1 MKNLRLLFTLLVISP
16 LSYSQSLEE
25 KLDEVKYRNI
35 GPFRGGRSVSSVGV
49 LGDPLTYYMGTVG
62 GGLWKTTN
70 AGGNWFNISD
80 DYFKTSSVGAIAVA
94 DSDNRIIYVG
104 MGEHAPRGVMTSYG
118 DGVYKSTDA
127 GETWEHMGLKETQQI
142 SRIIIHPDNPNI
154 VFVAA
159 QGAVNGP
166 TKDRGIY
173 KSIDGGKTWSN
184 VLYVNELTGASE
196 LSIDYNNPKVL
207 YATMWK
213 HQRLPWKVI
222 SGGKG
227 DGVYKSIDGG
237 ESWFKIENGLPS
249 ELGKMAISVSRA
261 NSNKVFLLAE
271 GNSNKRSGG
280 LFVSNDSG
288 ESWVKV
294 SSYAELTSRAWYYIE
309 VFADP
314 NDEDTVYV
322 LSARAFRSIDGGKT
336 WNRIYSGHGDYHD
349 LWINP
354 DNSKNMIISDDG
366 GGEITFDNG
375 STWSSINNM
384 PTAQF
389 YRVNVDN
396 LFPYNLYG
404 GQQDNSTVKIAS
416 IGSRGGISERDWS
429 ASAGGE
435 SAFLAFDPDNPSIVM
450 GGSYLGS
457 VNIYDTKANARKKVM
472 IEPINYIGRASRDM
486 KYRFNWNAPI
496 IWSQHEP
503 NTFYHAAQHL
513 FKTNDQGKSWKV
525 VSPDLT
531 RDEDEKQGN
540 GGGPYTNE
548 AVGAENYG
556 TISYVVESPHEP
568 NTIYVGSDD
577 GLVHITQDGGESWI
591 DITPKGLP
599 ETIINAIDVSPHD
612 KETVYIATT
621 RYKFNDKTPGLY
633 KSSNYGKS
641 WKDITGDIPY
651 GAYTRVVRED
661 DKRKGLLVAGT
672 ELGVYISFNDGKKWE
687 LFNLNMPVL
696 AVTDLMIKHDDLIIA
711 THGRS
716 FWILDDMG
724 LIRQLDGNINT
735 KLYDPENST
744 IGNWYSQLNS
754 NYSDG
759 TSSFTGVNPANGVV
773 IYYNI
778 EKEDSGK
785 KVSMK
790 IYDQNNKLVREITS
804 EPDNSFISYNGGPS
818 REPVLSNKSGLNRFV
833 WDSRHSSLS
842 GVPYAYI
849 EGSFRGHKAIP
860 GKYTLTL
867 VVGETSYNSEF
878 EILKNPNFSV
888 SDEDYLDLDKYATH
902 MENNF
907 NEMAKYINS
916 NKELMDKLG
925 VLIKELDENP
935 GVKENGKKLL
945 ELMDNWDK
953 KMMQR
958 MSKAYD
964 DVENFPN
971 KFLADYL
978 FILDEIKGDIP
989 NVSEG
994 ILKSLKSHDEKW
1006 VKLKK
1011 EIDEINQVN
1020 IPEYNKELWSIGIGA
1035 LN

>member
-1 MKNLRLLFTLLVISP
+1 MKNFRILFALIIISP
-16 LSYSQSLEE
+16 FSYSQNLEE

-35 GPFRGGRSVSSVGV
+35 GPYRGGRSVASVGV
-49 LGDPLTYYMGTVG
+49 VGDPLTYYMGTVG

-70 AGGNWFNISD
+70 AGVNWFNISD

-94 DSDNRIIYVG
+94 DSDSRIIYVG
-104 MGEHAPRGVMTSYG
+104 MGEHAPRGVTTSYG

-127 GETWEHMGLKETQQI
+127 GETWEHIGLEKTQQI
-142 SRIIIHPDNPNI
+142 SRIIIHPENPNI

-159 QGAVNGP
+159 QGAINGP
-166 TKDRGIY
+166 TKERGIY

-184 VLYVNELTGASE
+184 VLFVNQLTGASE
-196 LSIDYNNPKVL
+196 LSIDYNNPQIL
-207 YATMWK
+207 YASMWK
-213 HQRLPWKVI
+213 HQRLPWQVI
-222 SGGKG
+222 SGGQG

-237 ESWFKIENGLPS
+237 NNWFKIENGLPS

-261 NSNKVFLLAE
+261 NSDKVFLLAE

-280 LFVSNDSG
+280 LFVSNNAG
-288 ESWVKV
+288 ESWSKV

-336 WNRIYSGHGDYHD
+336 WKRIYSGHGDYHD

-375 STWSSINNM
+375 STWSSIYNM

-404 GQQDNSTVKIAS
+404 GQQDNSTIKIAS

-435 SAFLAFDPDNPSIVM
+435 SAFLAFDPDDPSIVM

-457 VNIYDTKANARKKVM
+457 INIFDTKANARKKVM

-513 FKTNDQGKSWKV
+513 FKTNDQGKSWKI

-556 TISYVVESPHEP
+556 TISYVVESPHEA

-612 KETVYIATT
+612 KATVYIATT

-633 KSSNYGKS
+633 KSTNYGKT
-641 WKDITGDIPY
+641 WKNISGNIPN

-661 DKRKGLLVAGT
+661 NKRKGLLVAGT

-696 AVTDLMIKHDDLIIA
+696 AITDLMIKHDDLIIA
-711 THGRS
+711 TQGRS

-724 LIRQLDGNINT
+724 LVRQLDDDSNT
-735 KLYDPENST
+735 KLY
-744 IGNWYSQLNS
+744 
-754 NYSDG
+754 
-759 TSSFTGVNPANGVV
+759 
-773 IYYNI
+773 
-778 EKEDSGK
+778 
-785 KVSMK
+785 
-790 IYDQNNKLVREITS
+790 
-804 EPDNSFISYNGGPS
+804 SYNGGPE
-818 REPVLSNKSGLNRFV
+818 REPVLSNKIGLNRFV
-833 WDSRHSSLS
+833 WDTRHTSLI

-860 GKYTLTL
+860 GKYNLIL
-867 VVGETSYNSEF
+867 EVGNSSFNSEF

-888 SDEDYLDLDKYATH
+888 SDQDYIDLDKYATH
-902 MENNF
+902 MESSF
-907 NEMAKYINS
+907 NEMAGYINE
-916 NKELMDKLG
+916 NKKSMDKLSG
-925 VLIKELDENP
+925 MIDELDDDSE
-935 GVKENGKKLL
+935 VKNNGSKLL
-945 ELMDNWDK
+945 KLMDNWDK

-958 MSKAYD
+958 KTKAYD
-964 DVENFPN
+964 DVENFRN

-978 FILDEIKGDIP
+978 FILDQIKGDIP

-1006 VKLKK
+1006 IELKK
-1011 EIDEINQVN
+1011 EIDEINQVY
-1020 IPEYNKELWSIGIGA
+1020 IPNYNNELWSNDIIGA